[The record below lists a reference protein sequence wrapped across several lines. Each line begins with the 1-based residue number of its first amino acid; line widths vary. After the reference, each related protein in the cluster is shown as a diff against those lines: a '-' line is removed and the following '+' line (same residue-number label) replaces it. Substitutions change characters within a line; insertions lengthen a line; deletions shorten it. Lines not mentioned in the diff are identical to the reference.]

1 MNLAFIWVRKTLHNP
16 TSNAD
21 FCGKRQT
28 LKFFPKDSMTA
39 KYNALVCEWGE
50 ESTSKTRI

>member
-16 TSNAD
+16 TSTAD